1 MFNLTRKVLRFL
13 PISLVVIS
21 FFPSFK
27 VQASDSYIITEPT
40 DFFFSYSE
48 PTHFLARTY
57 QFDTFP
63 SDPQLWLYNVDT
75 GELLFTNDDFY
86 GLQSNI
92 EMDIG
97 AGNYRLRASTC
108 CYEPDVWRS
117 DPSGV
122 WNVQYELSFNG
133 LQNSTTTTT
142 GGPIE
147 ETTTTDVATTSTTST
162 TASTTI
168 PDSTTSSSTT
178 VQTTEPEIDTTTSTT
193 TETPTTSTTEVPT
206 TSTTETPTTSTTE
219 VPTTSTTEAPFIEPE
234 TTVEPPETTFITTT
248 EPEQVSVP
256 EEEITT
262 PETTIEPSVDE
273 PVGIPVDTIV
283 DEPIGNQ
290 DLINNITDEN
300 LTAEEI
306 ASVVDEALGNAESEE
321 ELLSIA
327 SDLLNSDLN
336 QEQFDSVIKSIFSQP
351 LSDEGFEELVNQVFD
366 EELSDEEFTSAISAI
381 LDSVLSEESF
391 NSLVDVL
398 GGDTVTDDQ
407 VQEAIN
413 SIIDNGIDETQ
424 ALSIST
430 SAEVLSS
437 ITGDQASEI
446 FAEVSVGDLTD
457 EQGEAIVDAVQD
469 APEEV
474 RSSFEAEI
482 NVFDGAF
489 DNYAPIGSEISVA
502 ERRIVIAA
510 GAVLASAMPLPQSG
524 KAESRNGR
532 RVK

>member
-1 MFNLTRKVLRFL
+1 MFNLTRKVIRFL

-27 VQASDSYIITEPT
+27 VQASDSYIIIEPT

-57 QFDTFP
+57 QSDTFP

-108 CYEPDVWRS
+108 CYEPDVWRKW
-117 DPSGV
+117 DDT
-122 WNVQYELSFNG
+122 WNIQYELSFNG
-133 LQNSTTTTT
+133 LQNSTTTTI

-178 VQTTEPEIDTTTSTT
+178 VQTTEPEVDTTTSTT
-193 TETPTTSTTEVPT
+193 TETPTTSTTEV
-206 TSTTETPTTSTTE
+206 
-219 VPTTSTTEAPFIEPE
+219 PFIEPE

-262 PETTIEPSVDE
+262 PETTIEPPVDE
-273 PVGIPVDTIV
+273 PVDIPVDTIV
-283 DEPIGNQ
+283 DEPIGNE

-327 SDLLNSDLN
+327 SDLLNSDLSP
-336 QEQFDSVIKSIFSQP
+336 EQFDSVIESIFSQP

-381 LDSVLSEESF
+381 LDSVLSEEAF

-413 SIIDNGIDETQ
+413 LIIDNGIDETQ

>member
-57 QFDTFP
+57 QSDTFP

-206 TSTTETPTTSTTE
+206 TSTTE
-219 VPTTSTTEAPFIEPE
+219 VPFIEPE

-262 PETTIEPSVDE
+262 PETTIEPPVDE
-273 PVGIPVDTIV
+273 PVDIPVDTIV
-283 DEPIGNQ
+283 DEPIDNE
-290 DLINNITDEN
+290 DLINNIIDEN

-306 ASVVDEALGNAESEE
+306 ASVVDEALGNAESEG

-336 QEQFDSVIKSIFSQP
+336 QDQFDSVIESIFSQP

-391 NSLVDVL
+391 NNLVDVL

-413 SIIDNGIDETQ
+413 SIINIGIDETQ

-446 FAEVSVGDLTD
+446 FAEVTVGDLTD

-510 GAVLASAMPLPQSG
+510 GAVLASAVPLPQSG

>member
-48 PTHFLARTY
+48 PTHFLARTF
-57 QFDTFP
+57 QSDTFP

-97 AGNYRLRASTC
+97 AGSYRLRASTC
-108 CYEPDVWRS
+108 CYEPDVWRKW
-117 DPSGV
+117 DDT
-122 WNVQYELSFNG
+122 WNIQYELSFNG

-147 ETTTTDVATTSTTST
+147 ETTTTDAATTSTTST

-178 VQTTEPEIDTTTSTT
+178 VQTTEPEVDTTTSTT

-206 TSTTETPTTSTTE
+206 TSTTET
-219 VPTTSTTEAPFIEPE
+219 PTTSTTEAPFIEPE

-262 PETTIEPSVDE
+262 PETTIEPPVDE
-273 PVGIPVDTIV
+273 PVDTIV
-283 DEPIGNQ
+283 DEPTDNE
-290 DLINNITDEN
+290 DVINNITDEN

-336 QEQFDSVIKSIFSQP
+336 PEQFDSVIESIFSQP

-366 EELSDEEFTSAISAI
+366 EELSDEEFISAISAI

-457 EQGEAIVDAVQD
+457 EQGEEIVDAVQD

-510 GAVLASAMPLPQSG
+510 GAVLASAVPLPQSG

>member
-57 QFDTFP
+57 QSDTFP

-108 CYEPDVWRS
+108 CYQPDVWRS

-122 WNVQYELSFNG
+122 WNIQYELSFNG
-133 LQNSTTTTT
+133 LQNSTTTTI

-206 TSTTETPTTSTTE
+206 TLTTET
-219 VPTTSTTEAPFIEPE
+219 PTTSTTEAPFIEPE

-262 PETTIEPSVDE
+262 PETIIEPPVD
-273 PVGIPVDTIV
+273 IPVDTIV
-283 DEPIGNQ
+283 DEPTDNK

-306 ASVVDEALGNAESEE
+306 ASVVDEALGDAESEE

-336 QEQFDSVIKSIFSQP
+336 AEQFDSVIKSIFSQP

-381 LDSVLSEESF
+381 LDSALSEQAF
-391 NSLVDVL
+391 NSLIDVL

-407 VQEAIN
+407 VQEAVD

-457 EQGEAIVDAVQD
+457 EQGEAIVNAVQD
-469 APEEV
+469 SPEEV

-502 ERRIVIAA
+502 QRRIVVAA

>member
-1 MFNLTRKVLRFL
+1 MFNLTRKILRFL
-13 PISLVVIS
+13 PTTLAVMS
-21 FFPSFK
+21 FLPT
-27 VQASDSYIITEPT
+27 QAAASGVEIITQPT

-57 QFDTFP
+57 QSDTFL
-63 SDPQLWLYNVDT
+63 SDPQLWLYNADT

-108 CYEPDVWRS
+108 CYEPEVWRS

-122 WNVQYELSFNG
+122 WNIQYELSFNG
-133 LQNSTTTTT
+133 LQSNTTTTT

-162 TASTTI
+162 TPSTTI
-168 PDSTTSSSTT
+168 PDTTTSSSTT
-178 VQTTEPEIDTTTSTT
+178 VQTTEPEIETTTSTT
-193 TETPTTSTTEVPT
+193 TET
-206 TSTTETPTTSTTE
+206 
-219 VPTTSTTEAPFIEPE
+219 PTTSTTEAPFIEPE
-234 TTVEPPETTFITTT
+234 TTVESPETTLTVIT
-248 EPEQVSVP
+248 EPEEVLVP

-262 PETTIEPSVDE
+262 PETTIETPVEEPVDE
-273 PVGIPVDTIV
+273 PVDIPVDIIV
-283 DEPIGNQ
+283 DEPTDNQ
-290 DLINNITDEN
+290 DLVNDITDEN

-327 SDLLNSDLN
+327 SDLLDSDLS
-336 QEQFDSVIKSIFSQP
+336 QEQFNAVIESIFDQP
-351 LSDEGFEELVNQVFD
+351 LSDEGFAELVSQVFD
-366 EELSDEEFTSAISAI
+366 EELSDEEFASVIGAI
-381 LDSVLSEESF
+381 LDNPLSEEAF
-391 NSLVDVL
+391 NSLIDVL
-398 GGDTVTDDQ
+398 GSDTVTDDQ
-407 VQEAIN
+407 VQEAVN
-413 SIIDNGIDETQ
+413 SIIENGIDETQ

-446 FAEVSVGDLTD
+446 FAEVAVGDLTD
-457 EQGEAIVDAVQD
+457 EQGQAIVDAVQD

-502 ERRIVIAA
+502 ERRVVVAV
-510 GAVLASAMPLPQSG
+510 GAVLASAMPAPQSS
-524 KAESRNGR
+524 KTESSNGR
-532 RVK
+532 RKK